1 MSAFRKLKAL
11 ALGHNTDMDQ
21 TAAQLQAAAVPLSDA
36 PCRGCADPCDE
47 GHDEYPKFDVD
58 METEMLGSVKP
69 YARQIVISTGKTD
82 WVREVTDAKGTL
94 AAYVDELSSAS
105 RPPKDKDSP
114 KKPKDKPAAAATN
127 GDSANGTHVH
137 GLFDSDNLQK
147 NKRVTILNGS
157 HRTVA
162 DDADKETV
170 LVFPDYKVVTE
181 VARSHEG
188 AEHLWTHAVSPFVD
202 LHAVPAGETEV
213 RSWVIPY
220 SCVILLC
227 SHKRRD
233 NRCAIAAPKLEHS
246 LTLALEREGWEV
258 HTQLDDPSMHG
269 PPLET
274 LSGSADEKHAAVL
287 AQLKA
292 MHPDHAEHKR
302 ALILFCSHIG
312 GHKYAGNVIINT
324 PRGVSVWYGRV
335 TPHEVDAIVRET
347 IIGGKI
353 LPPLLRGGL
362 NLSYPGHKS
371 LNDW

>member
-11 ALGHNTDMDQ
+11 ALGQNTDIDQ
-21 TAAQLQAAAVPLSDA
+21 TAAQLQSAAIPVSDA

-69 YARQIVISTGKTD
+69 YARQIVISTGKSD

-94 AAYVDELSSAS
+94 AAYVDELSSS
-105 RPPKDKDSP
+105 GRPPKDKDS
-114 KKPKDKPAAAATN
+114 KKPKDKNAAAPSAN
-127 GDSANGTHVH
+127 GDSTAAHVP
-137 GLFDSDNLQK
+137 GVFDSTNLAK
-147 NKRVTILNGS
+147 NKKITILNGS
-157 HRTVA
+157 HRTVCH
-162 DDADKETV
+162 DDEKETV
-170 LVFPDYKVVTE
+170 FVFPDYKVVTE
-181 VARSHEG
+181 VDRSHGG
-188 AEHLWTHAVSPFVD
+188 AEQLWKHAVSPSVE
-202 LHAVPAGETEV
+202 LHAVPEGATTI

-233 NRCAIAAPKLEHS
+233 NRCAIAAPKLEHA

-258 HTQLDDPSMHG
+258 HTQPDDPSIHG
-269 PPLET
+269 PSLEE
-274 LSGSADEKHAAVL
+274 LSGSEDDKHAAVL
-287 AQLKA
+287 QKLKEV
-292 MHPDHAEHKR
+292 HPTVAEDKR

-335 TPHEVDAIVRET
+335 TPHEVDAIVKET

-353 LPPLLRGGL
+353 LPALLRGGL
-362 NLSYPGHKS
+362 NLCYPGHKS